1 MLFVGCGPG
10 AADLLTLRA
19 VRALAAADIVVWSPS
34 LIAAEVVAEHVRPG
48 AEILAWPPAALP
60 DVLDALD
67 RARDRGLVVVRLKGG
82 DPTLFGAMEPELGA
96 ARDRGLDVE
105 IVPGISALGAA
116 AATLGWEIA
125 RPGAPLLLGDAGGAP
140 TNKAG
145 VTALFMA
152 GGKPSAAAETLRG
165 RGLPAGASCAVAIH
179 VSRPEEI
186 LVTCRLDELTEH
198 VEDLGRGGHTLVLA
212 RAEPHGPAE
221 ER

>member
-1 MLFVGCGPG
+1 VLFVGCGPG

-34 LIAAEVVAEHVRPG
+34 LIAAEVVREHVRPET
-48 AEILAWPPAALP
+48 EILAWPPAALP
-60 DVLDALD
+60 DVLDAFD

-96 ARDRGLDVE
+96 ARDRGLEVE
-105 IVPGISALGAA
+105 IVPGVSALGAA
-116 AATLGWEIA
+116 AAALGWEIA
-125 RPGAPLLLGDAGGAP
+125 RPGAPLLVGNAGGAP
-140 TNKAG
+140 ECEAG

-152 GGKPSAAAETLRG
+152 GGDPDAAADVLRQCG
-165 RGLPAGASCAVAIH
+165 ATPDASCAVAIH
-179 VSRPEEI
+179 VSRPDEI

-221 ER
+221 EM